1 MSQQAAAGEKG
12 ERRTAVVAGFG
23 VPGRAAAEALSER
36 GFEVTV
42 IELNVQTVVRA
53 RQFPM
58 VPGDASDPQ
67 VLRSAGAERASVIV
81 VAVPS
86 DPVAIQITR
95 AARALN
101 PTARIITR
109 CHYISTGLECR
120 RLGADEVLVAEQVLA
135 ETIGR
140 VLRDPVAPPA

>member
-1 MSQQAAAGEKG
+1 MPGQPEAGEQG
-12 ERRTAVVAGFG
+12 DRPTAVVAGFG
-23 VPGRAAAEALSER
+23 VPGRAAAEALSAR
-36 GFEVTV
+36 GFGVTV
-42 IELNVQTVVRA
+42 IELNVQTVERA
-53 RQFPM
+53 RQFRM
-58 VPGDASDPQ
+58 VPGDAADPE
-67 VLRSAGAERASVIV
+67 VLRSAGVERVSVFV

-101 PTARIITR
+101 PTARIIAR

-135 ETIGR
+135 EALGR
-140 VLRDPVAPPA
+140 VIGER

>member
-1 MSQQAAAGEKG
+1 
-12 ERRTAVVAGFG
+12 VVAGFG
-23 VPGRAAAEALSER
+23 VPGRAAAEVLSAR

-58 VPGDASDPQ
+58 VPGDASDPE
-67 VLRSAGAERASVIV
+67 VLRSAGAERASVLV

-101 PTARIITR
+101 PGARIITR

-135 ETIGR
+135 EAISR
-140 VLRDPVAPPA
+140 VLRDPHEPRA